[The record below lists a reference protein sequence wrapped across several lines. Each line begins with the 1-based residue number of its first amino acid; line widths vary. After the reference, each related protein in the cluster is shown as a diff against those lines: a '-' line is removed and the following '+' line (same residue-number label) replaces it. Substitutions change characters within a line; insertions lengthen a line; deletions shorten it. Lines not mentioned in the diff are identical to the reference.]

1 MAVPHDYFGDLPTDA
16 LSSVEKGTALY
27 FRVTAVLLAQKLNDL
42 KAVTQP
48 DAYVAAFSKL
58 VASVVTLSQ
67 IDNPAIR
74 AESVSQARLNRRQ
87 AVTTSKKHA
96 YCWRTEA

>member
-1 MAVPHDYFGDLPTDA
+1 M
-16 LSSVEKGTALY
+16 
-27 FRVTAVLLAQKLNDL
+27 LLAQKLNDL